1 MKPVPNHADKAD
13 LLAGWLLAEETLES
27 LTFLTNVPSLAF
39 RAAGVKPETRKELKH
54 NVKQMTDG
62 FIFVFISTLFYFLCE

>member
-1 MKPVPNHADKAD
+1 MKPVPHADKAD

-27 LTFLTNVPSLAF
+27 FTFLTNVPSLAF
-39 RAAGVKPETRKELKH
+39 WAAGVKPETRKELKH

-62 FIFVFISTLFYFLCE
+62 FIFVFKSTLFYLICE